1 MNKKL
6 LAVLLLL
13 VVISPNI
20 IAQDKQAEMADILRE
35 NGKIYNVVAV
45 ILIIL
50 IGFLIYL
57 FVTERKL
64 KNLENKL
71 NK

>member
-13 VVISPNI
+13 VVISQNI

-45 ILIIL
+45 ILVIL

>member
-1 MNKKL
+1 ML
-6 LAVLLLL
+6 MFL
-13 VVISPNI
+13 VTLCQSIV
-20 IAQDKQAEMADILRE
+20 AQDKQAEMADVLRE

-45 ILIIL
+45 ILVIF

-57 FVTERKL
+57 FLTERKL

>member
-6 LAVLLLL
+6 LGVLLLL
-13 VVISPNI
+13 VTLSKSI
-20 IAQDKQAEMADILRE
+20 IAQDKQAEMADVLRE

-45 ILIIL
+45 VLVIL
-50 IGFLIYL
+50 IGFLVYL
-57 FVTERKL
+57 FITERKL
-64 KNLENKL
+64 KDLENKL

>member
-6 LAVLLLL
+6 FWLLIMF
-13 VVISPNI
+13 VSISQQL

-45 ILIIL
+45 VLVIL
-50 IGFLIYL
+50 IGFLVYL
-57 FVTERKL
+57 FITERKL
-64 KNLENKL
+64 KNLENRI

>member
-13 VVISPNI
+13 VVISQNI